1 MNKFFL
7 FFTLLFCSLSLLQ
20 AQDQL
25 RYGLKAGA
33 NLSGYHTENSAKTD
47 LFGYQFGG
55 VINYQS
61 NSLLALQAEL
71 NFTKK
76 GGGFHTY
83 EYTNFSAEFIGGY
96 TETQLTYIEIPL
108 TVQLIFLKKFRLET
122 GPQISFLINDQT
134 TYRDEEVDV
143 ELNVLDF
150 GLTGGLTYTFGEHFF
165 LQARYTY
172 GLSEVYSE
180 PDRYKNSVVSLALGY
195 LF

>member
-47 LFGYQFGG
+47 RIGYQFGG

-61 NSLLALQAEL
+61 NS
-71 NFTKK
+71 
-76 GGGFHTY
+76 
-83 EYTNFSAEFIGGY
+83 
-96 TETQLTYIEIPL
+96 
-108 TVQLIFLKKFRLET
+108 
-122 GPQISFLINDQT
+122 
-134 TYRDEEVDV
+134 
-143 ELNVLDF
+143 
-150 GLTGGLTYTFGEHFF
+150 
-165 LQARYTY
+165 Y

-180 PDRYKNSVVSLALGY
+180 RDRYKNSVVSLALGY